1 MHYLGESSFNLDE
14 LYLLCVRFIKEKEGK
29 AFHLSYQDRL
39 QLAAHCKQ
47 VAHGPYKSDASPGV
61 GWLDVVGS
69 DRKATWQSL
78 GDLSRERAQEKFVEI
93 LDRACPLLAPY
104 LEAHLNEK
112 RDRENKIKEEAEAKE
127 REIQRQKQQ
136 EQEQMQQQQRKQA
149 EAAAKQN
156 LANQKTNS
164 VSGPVTNRDDSRRH
178 QQEAQIRAA
187 LNQQTAVQFRQYAA
201 EQHPGDANKQAELIA
216 QLQEQHFQQYMTQVY
231 QQQLKI
237 QQEEEQAKLLQ
248 QQPKQSQQNSTNESA
263 TVEAAAA
270 EDFNQQLQ
278 QQLQQDGDDEA
289 EAGPEILPASMW
301 TRNNAAEFKKEI
313 LRDSRH
319 CCIKIGS
326 LATATPQS
334 PSGEAATT
342 NSLMAAPSMWCD
354 KQLTAAQFKAKLA
367 ADSDAR
373 LKIGPGEVVTVR
385 VPTHEEGSCIVW
397 EFATDHYDIGFGV
410 YFEWTIS
417 PSDRVTVHISESS
430 DEEEEEEAKDDGNNE
445 TGEAEHQQLDGDSKP
460 ADGAASKRRRPDDDK
475 AVDEIIPVFRR
486 DCHEEVYCG
495 SHQYPGRGVYLL
507 KFDNSYSLWRSKWL
521 YYRVYYTK

>member
-14 LYLLCVRFIKEKEGK
+14 LYLLCVRFIREKEGK

-201 EQHPGDANKQAELIA
+201 EQHPDDAYKQAELIA

-289 EAGPEILPASMW
+289 EAGQKFFRPACGRETMRPNLRKRFCATAGTAALRLALPDKPAPVL
-301 TRNNAAEFKKEI
+301 TNGNAATSKVSPE
-313 LRDSRH
+313 LQ
-319 CCIKIGS
+319 
-326 LATATPQS
+326 PQS

-342 NSLMAAPSMWCD
+342 NSLMTAPSMWCD

-410 YFEWTIS
+410 YFEWTVS
-417 PSDRVTVHISESS
+417 PSDRVT
-430 DEEEEEEAKDDGNNE
+430 
-445 TGEAEHQQLDGDSKP
+445 
-460 ADGAASKRRRPDDDK
+460 